1 MEKSTD
7 SKGSEESE
15 EQHLFSHEDIDT
27 IAALCRDFL
36 ENDNDEGENDD
47 KYCLSVG
54 TDSNKKSS
62 NKRKDNSQ
70 FPIGILKRNRKIG
83 EATEESTSD
92 ERVKEIMS
100 NLKRCYQ
107 DAFNAN
113 DRYLFR
119 TLISEY
125 CTDNIVMK
133 LLNLPAIEGK
143 AAIEQYF
150 RVYDTSPD
158 HIIRLSEPTRAYR
171 VITSKVTSDGTYM
184 DLSSPQFD
192 QINVFRQAHNPLISP
207 ETYARVAALEA
218 AGKPITIRSETFAHF
233 ILNEEMTHI
242 EKIALSFRSLDAFE
256 AVPVPR

>member
-1 MEKSTD
+1 MENTTD
-7 SKGSEESE
+7 NKASEESDQ
-15 EQHLFSHEDIDT
+15 QHLFTHDDIDT

-36 ENDNDEGENDD
+36 ENDDEGESDD

-54 TDSNKKSS
+54 ADSTKKSTS
-62 NKRKDNSQ
+62 NKRKDSSQ
-70 FPIGILKRNRKIG
+70 FPIGILKRNRKIS
-83 EATEESTSD
+83 ESTEESTSD

-133 LLNLPAIEGK
+133 LLNLPPIEGK

-150 RVYDTSPD
+150 QVYDTSPD